1 MTRDE
6 YFHELCDLVL
16 AKDSDVSYEMLMRI
30 LFEREFRWSNDMDAN
45 RARDGLDVRAVYLDH
60 DHSPCSWLEML
71 IGLAQRMS
79 FIQGGEVSYW
89 FWELIQ
95 NLGLDLCPDSKF
107 KRAKGKW
114 SHFVWAILDIVAENA
129 YDFDGS
135 GGIFPLQHPKED
147 QRNVEIWYQMHA
159 WLEENYDTI

>member
-30 LFEREFRWSNDMDAN
+30 LFEREFRWTNDLDAN
-45 RARDGLDVRAVYLDH
+45 RARDGLDVRAIYLDH

-95 NLGLDLCPDSKF
+95 NLGLDRMRDSKLRRGYGRQSYLVKNKLQRIEDRTF
-107 KRAKGKW
+107 
-114 SHFVWAILDIVAENA
+114 
-129 YDFDGS
+129 DFDGS